1 MSMTLCFLCWH
12 GDRMKNID
20 FISVGGIAET
30 YVPVYLITKEMLE
43 WLQTHEGY
51 GSYSRGG
58 HGIYFTRE
66 EDATMFTLR
75 WR

>member
-1 MSMTLCFLCWH
+1 
-12 GDRMKNID
+12 MKNID

>member
-1 MSMTLCFLCWH
+1 MLYFLCWH

-20 FISVGGIAET
+20 FISFGGAEET
-30 YVPVYLITKEMLE
+30 YVSVPWLTNEMLE

-51 GSYSRGG
+51 GSYSKGG
-58 HGIYFTRE
+58 YGIYFTRE

-75 WR
+75 WS

>member
-1 MSMTLCFLCWH
+1 MLCFLCWH

-20 FISVGGIAET
+20 FISLRGEET
-30 YVPVYLITKEMLE
+30 YVYIGLLTNEMLE
-43 WLQTHEGY
+43 WLLNHEGY

-75 WR
+75 WG